1 MSAVFNNHVALPA
14 AQRSPAPYAPSF
26 NAWLQ
31 GLSSGLNLAGS
42 LQQVLDEFLRD
53 LPEAGVPVL
62 QSRVD
67 MLLARAEAR
76 AAQRRIEE
84 LEAELA
90 RMRELVCEDQLT
102 GSLNR
107 RGLVA
112 VLERELARAARHG
125 APLCVALLDLDDFK
139 KLNDTHGHCAGDAAL
154 MHLVRVAKAALRK
167 TDVIG
172 RFGGEEFMIVLP
184 DTPLDDA
191 MLTMTRVQNALRCQ
205 PFAHDGRSVP
215 VAFSAGVTLCQ
226 ASDDQAMTVARADE
240 ALYKAKS
247 AGKNCVVSAA

>member
-1 MSAVFNNHVALPA
+1 MSAVTQTYAASPP
-14 AQRSPAPYAPSF
+14 AQRGPAPSAPSF
-26 NAWLQ
+26 GTWLQ
-31 GLSSGLNLAGS
+31 GLSSGLHLAGS
-42 LQQVLDEFLRD
+42 LHQALDDFLR
-53 LPEAGVPVL
+53 EAPGAGMPPL

-67 MLLARAEAR
+67 LLLAHAETR
-76 AAQRRIEE
+76 AAQRRIAE

-90 RMRELVCEDQLT
+90 RMRELVYEDQLT
-102 GSLNR
+102 GCLNR

-112 VLERELARAARHG
+112 VLERELARAERRQ

-154 MHLVRVAKAALRK
+154 VHLVRMAKAALRK

-191 MLTMTRVQNALRCQ
+191 MQALARVQSALRGQAFVHEEAC
-205 PFAHDGRSVP
+205 VP
-215 VAFSAGVTLCQ
+215 VTFSAGVTLCR
-226 ASDDQAMTVARADE
+226 SGDDQAAPVARADA
-240 ALYKAKS
+240 ALYRAKS
-247 AGKNCVVSAA
+247 AGKNRVVCAA